1 MSQHLPELNYLDP
14 ETLQK
19 IGDLELIAREA
30 VEGLRSGAHRSQLR
44 GFSTEFAHHRQ
55 YAPGDAIRDLDW
67 LFMDVRNAITPSFM
81 KLRLILMPT

>member
-44 GFSTEFAHHRQ
+44 GFSTEFAHQPVRAMEMQ
-55 YAPGDAIRDLDW
+55 YGISTGV
-67 LFMDVRNAITPSFM
+67 FMDVRNAITPSFM

>member
-44 GFSTEFAHHRQ
+44 GFSTSLLITASTRQ
-55 YAPGDAIRDLDW
+55 EMQYGISTGV
-67 LFMDVRNAITPSFM
+67 FMDVRNAITLSFT